1 MIRAIKETANEQQE
15 YLLIGDLHLD
25 NPKSDLDKFHATMKE
40 AVRRDAK
47 VVIAGDT
54 FCAMQGKYDPRAS
67 KDDLRPEHW
76 GGNYFDKLVGWM
88 VEQFKPYANNIL
100 LMSYGNHETSVLKR
114 NETDLL
120 DRLVT
125 ILNHSTG
132 SNIHIGSYSCW
143 INFIII
149 KGKSNHR
156 VSQKMYIHHGWG
168 GGGVVTKGVIQNQR
182 LDAMIANADITLM
195 GHVHE
200 RYVMQTVKEELFM
213 CPKNGATVRSKPV
226 YHVRV
231 STLKDEH
238 SQGIGFH
245 TEKGRPHKPLGGYFM
260 RFDISH
266 IYDGKTTK
274 MVVQPQ
280 FEMT

>member
-1 MIRAIKETANEQQE
+1 MIRAINEPCDPTQE

-25 NPKSDLDKFHATMKE
+25 NPKADLDRFHHTMKE
-40 AVRRDAK
+40 AVNRNAK
-47 VVIAGDT
+47 VIIAGDT

-76 GGNYFDKLVGWM
+76 GGNYFDKLVSWM
-88 VEQFKPYANNIL
+88 VEQFQPYANNIL

-125 ILNHSTG
+125 ILNHSTK
-132 SNIHIGSYSCW
+132 SSINIGSYACW
-143 INFIII
+143 VNFLIH
-149 KGKSNHR
+149 KKNGSKT
-156 VSQKMYIHHGWG
+156 SQKMYIHHGWG
-168 GGGVVTKGVIQNQR
+168 GGGVVTRGVIHNQR
-182 LDAMIANADITLM
+182 LDAMISNADITLM

-200 RYVMQTVKEELFM
+200 RYVMQSVKEELYF
-213 CPKNGATVRSKPV
+213 CSHNGVTVRSKPV

-238 SQGIGFH
+238 SQGNGYH

-260 RFDISH
+260 RFDVSRRRINGISH
-266 IYDGKTTK
+266 NH
-274 MVVQPQ
+274 VQPQ